1 MDEGVKRKCD
11 FCKQSF
17 RPRVPDQ
24 RFCGAWCRQ
33 QGKAKEGR
41 DARRAWWS
49 LDRPEYE
56 EQKEAS

>member
-1 MDEGVKRKCD
+1 MTDERECEWCGEPY
-11 FCKQSF
+11 

-24 RFCGAWCRQ
+24 RFCRLSCRQ
-33 QGKAKEGR
+33 QTKAKEGR

-49 LDRPEYE
+49 LDRPNFE